1 MKNLVL
7 VALAASAFL
16 LPLPASA
23 TQPGLGSS
31 TDISAQV
38 TVRENRRGGVSGL
51 VGDRPRRWGIASP
64 VRRMRTHHHQ
74 APDQQPEGDAHG
86 QALPLTE
93 PPLSDKI

>member
-1 MKNLVL
+1 MKKLVV

-38 TVRENRRGGVSGL
+38 TVRENRRGGVSVR
-51 VGDRPRRWGIASP
+51 VGDRHRRWESRRRHGGCERITTKRRIGNRVVTRT
-64 VRRMRTHHHQ
+64 VRRGH
-74 APDQQPEGDAHG
+74 
-86 QALPLTE
+86 
-93 PPLSDKI
+93 